1 MKNEMK
7 MKNLSYLLV
16 ALSLLFV
23 SCSDDDE
30 GGASVLVPE
39 ATEVVLSGDGESKTL
54 AVNCDGD
61 WSIEVSETWCKALRD
76 KNSLVISAEEN
87 KTGGELNA
95 NIVLR
100 SGDLS
105 AIVKVTQS
113 IPLPAIN
120 ETFAATTEHWFMDL
134 NGFEGA
140 FKTAYDEA
148 KADMAGRATM
158 DSEGYVL
165 QHMYLTKDTID
176 YCFHDEDYKEMGAPE
191 FFYVYN
197 GSLLFVIEAVAGTKD
212 QVVFKE
218 IKLDPKVDLTNPDD
232 NHSGDQ
238 WYGSE
243 EWGSPKFKAFVDVL
257 AAQTYV
263 MTADNAANP
272 TVLTFKGVEDSG
284 SVFKLQLNKE

>member
-7 MKNLSYLLV
+7 MKNLCYLLGV
-16 ALSLLFV
+16 LSLLFV
-23 SCSDDDE
+23 GCSDDD
-30 GGASVLVPE
+30 GTSVLVPE
-39 ATEVVLSGDGESKTL
+39 VTEVVLSGDGESKTI

-61 WSIEVSETWCKALRD
+61 WNVEVSEAWCKALRD

-87 KTGGELNA
+87 KTGGELKA

-105 AIVKVTQS
+105 AIVKVSQS

-140 FKTAYDEA
+140 FKTVYDEA
-148 KADMAGRATM
+148 KADMAGRGELG
-158 DSEGYVL
+158 SKGYVL

-176 YCFHDEDYKEMGAPE
+176 YCFHDEDFKGMGAPE
-191 FFYVYN
+191 NMYAYN
-197 GSLLFVIEAVAGTKD
+197 GALLFVIEAVAGTKD
-212 QVVFKE
+212 QVVFKG
-218 IKLDPKVDLTNPDD
+218 IKLDPTVDLKDPDD
-232 NHSGDQ
+232 NHSGDL

-243 EWGSPKFKAFVDVL
+243 EWGSPKFKAFVDML
-257 AAQTYV
+257 AAQAYA
-263 MTADNAANP
+263 MTADDAVNP
-272 TVLTFKGVEDSG
+272 TMLTFKGVSDSG